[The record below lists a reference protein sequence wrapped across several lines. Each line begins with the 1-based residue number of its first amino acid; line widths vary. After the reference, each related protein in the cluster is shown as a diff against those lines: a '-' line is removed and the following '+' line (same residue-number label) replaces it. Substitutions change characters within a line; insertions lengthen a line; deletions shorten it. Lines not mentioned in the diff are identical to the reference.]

1 MTDED
6 PNVQESACTALIKIV
21 EPYPEIT
28 YAYINYLIEAISL
41 VIDSYKGAS
50 LVSLLDL
57 IGFISQSLGEK
68 FRDEN
73 VSSKILP
80 LLNKKWVSI

>member
-1 MTDED
+1 
-6 PNVQESACTALIKIV
+6 V

-41 VIDSYKGAS
+41 VIDTYKGAS

-57 IGFISQSLGEK
+57 IGFISQSLGEN

>member
-1 MTDED
+1 
-6 PNVQESACTALIKIV
+6 
-21 EPYPEIT
+21 
-28 YAYINYLIEAISL
+28 
-41 VIDSYKGAS
+41 